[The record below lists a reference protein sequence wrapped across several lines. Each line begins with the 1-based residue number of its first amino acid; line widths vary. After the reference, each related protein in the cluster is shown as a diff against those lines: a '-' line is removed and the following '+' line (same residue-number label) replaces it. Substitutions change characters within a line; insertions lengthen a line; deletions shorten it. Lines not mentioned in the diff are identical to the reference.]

1 MADRGGDGF
10 EARVADEPPT
20 VLYAEWLRDGRVAVG
35 TRRQERDGSWSPG
48 ELHLLEPSAA
58 LDLAAWLSPVVEH
71 SWAEPVRERRAEPL
85 RTARELYGEGPGGAE
100 RLAEEMLREIPPELL
115 ARALVLLANSIGPEA
130 RARLVSRLN
139 RTTSPR
145 EDSALRRRLAD
156 ENEAFAYAVAAAAL
170 LDALARGETDEHDS
184 EASG

>member
-1 MADRGGDGF
+1 MA
-10 EARVADEPPT
+10 EEPPT

-35 TRRQERDGSWSPG
+35 TRRQERDGSWTPG

-58 LDLAAWLSPVVEH
+58 LDLAAWLSPLVEQ
-71 SWAEPVRERRAEPL
+71 SWTDAIRERRAEPL

-100 RLAEEMLREIPPELL
+100 RLAEEMLREIPAELV
-115 ARALVLLANSIGPEA
+115 ARGLILLANSIGPEA
-130 RARLVSRLN
+130 RARLVDRLN
-139 RTTSPR
+139 RTTSAG

-170 LDALARGETDEHDS
+170 FDALARGATDD
-184 EASG
+184 ADGGGGVRQP